1 MRWWKRERER
11 EREKGSR
18 ATEVDRRGRRVRRV
32 KERGHWGSSCGE
44 RLESSLRMRE
54 RLGTIAYAH
63 CKQRFRARSRV
74 PAQLYGQRWLAMV
87 MMMRAVL
94 RRWQRRWHRPIAT
107 MAQREHTATDPS
119 QLRSKTHPWVS
130 CTHSFTERRD
140 GPLTEHDAPK
150 LVVDADRRHPRSLER
165 LLRISQQKTRLPN
178 RTVPEQNDLHALVE
192 ILLGHE
198 VQSDVRTLHN
208 TYT

>member
-1 MRWWKRERER
+1 M
-11 EREKGSR
+11 
-18 ATEVDRRGRRVRRV
+18 
-32 KERGHWGSSCGE
+32 
-44 RLESSLRMRE
+44 RMRE

-74 PAQLYGQRWLAMV
+74 PCTAVWAKVVGNGDDDARCVASVAAALAQANCYHGTK
-87 MMMRAVL
+87 RAYS
-94 RRWQRRWHRPIAT
+94 HRP
-107 MAQREHTATDPS
+107 EPTAT
-119 QLRSKTHPWVS
+119 KTHPWVS